1 MNSLR
6 VRLWLALLMT
16 ILAVAGAWFAIQA
29 RQMSQ
34 RETGSWDAVLRDT
47 GQLILLSM
55 PADVGKLGA
64 GKMLALP
71 ATAVFHGDRIS
82 YQVGVDRRTVV
93 VHSPGAP
100 NVAFNADF
108 GEGFSTSR
116 VDGAVW
122 RVFAVT
128 DRSGHVQVQVAKSR
142 NALESDL
149 ARWAQ
154 LSAVTAL
161 ASFALLAAAIGAVVR
176 WSFRPVAV
184 LRAAIAK
191 RKPFDLT
198 PLPRVGLPNE
208 LQPLIAGFNRV
219 LEQLDDAVQ
228 AERRFIAEAAHELRT
243 PLAALLMQAQIALRA
258 TDPAQRREALERLTA
273 GAQRSARLT
282 EQLLDLARLEAGER
296 TVRPSRVDLHELIVV
311 TLRDFEVTAH
321 QKRQTIVLDG
331 QPCPI
336 AGDTDEL
343 GILIRNLID
352 NAVRYTGTGGR
363 IHIGCRRTAHA
374 AVPIATLSIMDDG
387 PGVPASERERIFERF
402 FRGAQQGERGSGIG
416 LSLVARIAQMHGASI
431 DVGPGIDGEGL
442 GIAISFVVDDVSSS
456 ANGGERGVVS
466 TASR

>member
-1 MNSLR
+1 
-6 VRLWLALLMT
+6 VRLWVALLLA
-16 ILAVAGAWFAIQA
+16 ILAVAGAWFVIEA

-34 RETGSWDAVLRDT
+34 RETGTWDASLRDT

-55 PADVGKLGA
+55 PADIGKLAA

-71 ATAVFHGDRIS
+71 ATTVFRGDRIS
-82 YQVGVDRRTVV
+82 YQVWVDRRAVV

-100 NVAFNADF
+100 NAAFNANFND
-108 GEGFSTSR
+108 GFSTSR
-116 VDGAVW
+116 LDGAVW

-128 DRSGHVQVQVAKSR
+128 DRTGHVQVQVAKQR
-142 NALESDL
+142 DALDSDIE
-149 ARWAQ
+149 RWAR
-154 LSAVTAL
+154 LSVVTAL
-161 ASFALLAAAIGAVVR
+161 ASFVLLAAAIGMVVR
-176 WSFRPVAV
+176 WSFRPVAA

-198 PLPRVGLPNE
+198 PLSGAGLPNE

-228 AERRFIAEAAHELRT
+228 AERRFIADAAHELRT

-258 TDPAQRREALERLTA
+258 TEPVQRREALERLTA

-282 EQLLDLARLEAGER
+282 EQLLDLARLEAGDR
-296 TVRPSRVDLHELIVV
+296 TARMSRVDLHELIVV

-321 QKRQTIVLDG
+321 QKRQTISLDG

-336 AGDTDEL
+336 LGETDEL

-363 IHIGCRRTAHA
+363 IQIGCRRTVHA
-374 AVPIATLSIMDDG
+374 SEPAVKFSISDDG
-387 PGVPASERERIFERF
+387 PGVPAGERDRIFERF
-402 FRGAQQGERGSGIG
+402 FRGAGQCERGSGIG
-416 LSLVARIAQMHGASI
+416 LSLVARIAEMHGASI
-431 DVGPGIDGEGL
+431 EVGPGIDGEGL
-442 GIAISFVVDDVSSS
+442 GIAISFVDGATSPAIDEDEHRMVR
-456 ANGGERGVVS
+456 A
-466 TASR
+466 TSR